1 MVEIFSTGHYLF
13 LELYVVPNLG
23 FAPYLEKNK
32 LEKKKQNHFCD
43 KESLNVEWLFT

>member
-32 LEKKKQNHFCD
+32 LEKKKQTRFCD
-43 KESLNVEWLFT
+43 KESLNVEWLFR

>member
-32 LEKKKQNHFCD
+32 LEKKKNKTIFVTR
-43 KESLNVEWLFT
+43 KA